1 MSRRAQENVVVL
13 LLLAFFIAALVIS
26 LDYSPRAR
34 LVPVPVCSLAILLL
48 LFQLVW
54 QNLVSADALNVDIFD
69 ALTSRAPSAKS
80 GPDEAGKQ
88 PEPVSEGTEWRRIVT
103 ALGFVGVL
111 VAMVLLIG
119 PIPAIFIFTFGY
131 FVLSRHFSPAKAA
144 AYTLVFTVA
153 VYVVFVQVL
162 QLQLYHG
169 YLDPVAEFLRR
180 L

>member
-26 LDYSPRAR
+26 LGYSPRAR
-34 LVPVPVCSLAILLL
+34 LVPVPVCGLAILLL

-69 ALTSRAPSAKS
+69 ALTARAPSSK
-80 GPDEAGKQ
+80 PDADKQ
-88 PEPVSEGTEWRRIVT
+88 AEDGEWRRIVI
-103 ALGFVGVL
+103 ALGFVGLL
-111 VAMVLLIG
+111 VALILLIG
-119 PIPAIFIFTFGY
+119 PIPAIFIFTCGY
-131 FVLSRHFSPAKAA
+131 FLLSRHFSPAKAV

-169 YLDPVAEFLRR
+169 YLEPVAEFLRR

>member
-26 LDYSPRAR
+26 LGYSPRAR

-54 QNLVSADALNVDIFD
+54 QNFVSANALNVDIFD
-69 ALTSRAPSAKS
+69 ALTSRAPSAQS
-80 GPDEAGKQ
+80 DAAGADKQ
-88 PEPVSEGTEWRRIVT
+88 AGEDGEWRRIAI
-103 ALGFVGVL
+103 ALGFVSLL
-111 VAMVLLIG
+111 VALVLLIG
-119 PIPAIFIFTFGY
+119 PLPAIFIFTCGY
-131 FVLSRHFSPAKAA
+131 FVLSRHFSLAKAV

-169 YLDPVAEFLRR
+169 YLEPVAEFLRR